1 MVKMNY
7 TAVIRTLGTAEDKY
21 QTLLNSLNKQTIQPS
36 KILVYIAE
44 GYPIPKETIGKEQ
57 YIYVKKGMV
66 AQRALPYTE
75 VETEYILFLD
85 DDLSFPEDTVERM
98 MDLLQQQCADVI
110 SPDIFPNASRSLPAE
125 IMMRLSGRMCARRN
139 DDYWGYKVMRNSGY
153 SYNASPIKE
162 IYHSQ
167 TNAGACFLCSKES
180 FLKISFEEERWM
192 DQMKYALGDDQV
204 MYYKMYLMGLKILT
218 WYKHGF
224 VHLDGGENMHPEKKK
239 KVIYADFYFKTIF
252 WHRFIYLPDTIGSS
266 RAWSMIGIGYALL
279 FTLFISLMKGRI
291 DIFKL
296 KVKAI
301 KDAVH
306 FIKSEEYRA
315 LPVIKK
321 VV

>member
-1 MVKMNY
+1 MDY
-7 TAVIRTLGTAEDKY
+7 TAVIRTLGTAGDKY
-21 QTLLNSLNKQTIQPS
+21 QTLLDSLNKQTIQPS

-44 GYPIPKETIGKEQ
+44 GYPLPKESIGKEQ

-66 AQRALPYTE
+66 AQRALPYDE
-75 VETEYILFLD
+75 VDTEYILFLD
-85 DDLSFPEDTVERM
+85 DDLSFPENTVERM
-98 MDLLQQQCADVI
+98 MELLLQEQADVI
-110 SPDIFPNASRSLPAE
+110 SPDIYLNSSRSLPAE